1 MEEPILASPTQ
12 YDLDL
17 KLAELRINGYVLF
30 EDLIP
35 VGKIDRIREAFLPYL
50 EQVRK
55 HGEPENGV
63 MLHGRSDDRLV
74 FEGRLQVVNRYTLYV
89 PWEQPFADPEIYENP
104 VLLDFL
110 DRYWGTE
117 DYRITCYHSN
127 NPYPGSEYQ
136 RWHRDA
142 GISKLA
148 PHVGLEV
155 CPHFGVKFPLV
166 DTYEENGSFEI
177 LPCTQYLADPEMET
191 RYDEILEAG
200 DFPTRRRLNLK
211 KGTLWIQ
218 DPRTLHRG
226 TPNRS
231 DHARPELVICYS
243 LPWFGQRVPIEMTQA
258 EYDKIS
264 ERGRRLHATCRVV

>member
-1 MEEPILASPTQ
+1 MASPNQ

-35 VGKIDRIREAFLPYL
+35 VEKIDRIREAFLPYL
-50 EQVRK
+50 DTVRA
-55 HGEPENGV
+55 HSDPESGV
-63 MLHGRSDDRLV
+63 TLLGRSDNRLV
-74 FEGRLQVVNRYTLYV
+74 FEGRLQVVNRYTVYV

-104 VLLDFL
+104 VVLDFL
-110 DRYWGTE
+110 DRYWGTD

-127 NPYPGSEYQ
+127 NPYPGSEFQ
-136 RWHRDA
+136 KWHRDA
-142 GISKLA
+142 GISKLV

-200 DFPTRRRLNLK
+200 DFPSRRRLNLK

-231 DHARPELVICYS
+231 DHVRPELVICYS
-243 LPWFGQRVPIEMTQA
+243 LPWFGQRVPIEMTRT
-258 EYDKIS
+258 EFDNIS
-264 ERGRRLHATCRVV
+264 ERGRRLHATCRVID

>member
-1 MEEPILASPTQ
+1 MAASQQ
-12 YDLDL
+12 YDIDM
-17 KLAELRINGYVLF
+17 KLAELRINGYAVF

-35 VGKIDRIREAFLPYL
+35 VEKIDRIREAFLPYL
-50 EQVRK
+50 EAVRT
-55 HGEPENGV
+55 HSDPAGGV
-63 MLHGRSDDRLV
+63 DLHARSDNRIV
-74 FEGRLQVVNRYTLYV
+74 VEGRLQVVNRYTLYV

-104 VLLDFL
+104 VLLEFL

-127 NPYPGSEYQ
+127 NPYPGSEFQ

-142 GISKLA
+142 GISKMV

-177 LPCTQYLADPEMET
+177 LPSTQYLADPAMEDS
-191 RYDEILEAG
+191 YDEILESG
-200 DFPTRRRLNLK
+200 DFPSRRRLNLK
-211 KGTLWIQ
+211 KGALWIQ

-226 TPNRS
+226 TPNRA

-243 LPWFGQRVPIEMTQA
+243 LPWFGQMGPIQMTQA
-258 EYDKIS
+258 EYASFS
-264 ERGRRLHATCRVV
+264 ERARQMVTNYRLVD

>member
-1 MEEPILASPTQ
+1 MTAQPD

-17 KLAELRINGYVLF
+17 KLAELKINGYVTF

-35 VGKIDRIREAFLPYL
+35 VETVDRIHEAFLPLL
-50 EQVRK
+50 EEVKTHSNTQGEDVKVRA
-55 HGEPENGV
+55 HT
-63 MLHGRSDDRLV
+63 DDRLV
-74 FEGRLQVVNRYTLYV
+74 VEGRLQIVNRYTMYV
-89 PWEQPFADPEIYENP
+89 PWEQPFADPQIFANP
-104 VLLDFL
+104 VLLAFL
-110 DRYWGTE
+110 DRYWGTS
-117 DYRITCYHSN
+117 DYHITCYHSN

-155 CPHFGVKFPLV
+155 CPHFGIKFPLV

-177 LPCTQYLADPEMET
+177 LPATQYLADPELENC
-191 RYDEILEAG
+191 YDEVLTKG
-200 DFPTRRRLNLK
+200 DFPTASRLNLK

-231 DHARPELVICYS
+231 DHVRPELVICYS
-243 LPWFGQRVPIEMTQA
+243 LPWFAMRNPIEMTQT
-258 EYDKIS
+258 EYDSLS
-264 ERGRRLHATCRVV
+264 ERGKEMLSRCEIVG